1 MDFLKNFLGSRAT
14 INSRTWG
21 TLTMESVSFTP
32 ATDGDLVV
40 IIGKPFKQKTPLI
53 RIHSECVFAE
63 VFDSD
68 LCDCADQLRLALKRL
83 TDNGHGLLFYLRFD
97 GRGAGLAAKVKA
109 TALELEGM
117 DTYESRVRIGV
128 APEGR
133 DFKNIGAYLRKHGVS
148 KIRLLTNNPMKGK
161 GLEQAGLALEYE
173 SLLVDMP
180 SEKIRKLY
188 KTKAERFSHNIPKS
202 MR

>member
-1 MDFLKNFLGSRAT
+1 MDFLENFLGSQAT

-21 TLTMESVSFTP
+21 KLTIESVSFTP

-40 IIGKPFKQKTPLI
+40 IIGQPFEQEKPLI

-68 LCDCADQLRLALKRL
+68 LCDCADQFKLAMKRL
-83 TDNGHGLLFYLRFD
+83 TDNEHGLLFYLRFD

-109 TALELEGM
+109 TALEVAGM
-117 DTYESRVRIGV
+117 DTYDSRVHIGV

-133 DFKNIGAYLRKHGVS
+133 DFGNIGEYLKNHGVN
-148 KIRLLTNNPMKGK
+148 KARLLTNNPIKGK
-161 GLEQAGLALEYE
+161 ALEQVGLTLEYE
-173 SLLVDMP
+173 PLIVDNP
-180 SEKIRKLY
+180 NENVRKLY
-188 KTKAERFSHNIPKS
+188 STKAEKFNHTISKKFR
-202 MR
+202 

>member
-1 MDFLKNFLGSRAT
+1 MDFLEKFLGSQAT

-21 TLTMESVSFTP
+21 KLTIESVSFTP

-40 IIGKPFKQKTPLI
+40 IIGQPFEQEKPLI

-68 LCDCADQLRLALKRL
+68 LCDCADQFKLAMKRL
-83 TDNGHGLLFYLRFD
+83 TDNEHGLLFYLRFD

-109 TALELEGM
+109 TALEVAGM
-117 DTYESRVRIGV
+117 DTYDSRVHIGV

-133 DFKNIGAYLRKHGVS
+133 DFGNIGEYLKNHGVN
-148 KIRLLTNNPMKGK
+148 KARLLTNNPIKGK
-161 GLEQAGLALEYE
+161 ALEQVGLTLEYE
-173 SLLVDMP
+173 PLIVDNP
-180 SEKIRKLY
+180 NENVRKLY
-188 KTKAERFSHNIPKS
+188 STKAEKFNHTISKKFR
-202 MR
+202 

>member
-1 MDFLKNFLGSRAT
+1 MDFLEKFLGSQAT

-21 TLTMESVSFTP
+21 KLTIESVSFTP

-40 IIGKPFKQKTPLI
+40 IIGQPFEQEKPLI

-68 LCDCADQLRLALKRL
+68 LCDCADQFKLAMKRL
-83 TDNGHGLLFYLRFD
+83 TDNEHGLLFYLRFD

-109 TALELEGM
+109 TALEVAGM
-117 DTYESRVRIGV
+117 DTYDSRVHIGV

-133 DFKNIGAYLRKHGVS
+133 DFGNIGEYLKNHGVN
-148 KIRLLTNNPMKGK
+148 KARLLTNNPIKGK
-161 GLEQAGLALEYE
+161 ALEQVGLTLEYE
-173 SLLVDMP
+173 SLIVDNP
-180 SEKIRKLY
+180 NENVRKLY
-188 KTKAERFSHNIPKS
+188 STKAEKFNHTISKKFR
-202 MR
+202 

>member
-1 MDFLKNFLGSRAT
+1 MDFLENFLGSQAT

-21 TLTMESVSFTP
+21 KLTIESVSFTP

-40 IIGKPFKQKTPLI
+40 IIGQPFEQEKPLI

-68 LCDCADQLRLALKRL
+68 LCDCADQFKLAMKRL
-83 TDNGHGLLFYLRFD
+83 TDNEHGLLFYLRFD

-109 TALELEGM
+109 TALEVAGM
-117 DTYESRVRIGV
+117 DTYDSRVYIGV

-133 DFKNIGAYLRKHGVS
+133 DFGNIGEYLKNHGVN
-148 KIRLLTNNPMKGK
+148 KARLLTNNPIKGK
-161 GLEQAGLALEYE
+161 ALEQVGLTLEYE
-173 SLLVDMP
+173 PLIVDNP
-180 SEKIRKLY
+180 NENVRKLY
-188 KTKAERFSHNIPKS
+188 STKAEKFNHTISKKFR
-202 MR
+202 